1 MSAITATRTVFLA
14 IAALAASAAIEPA
27 YSPAHAASTIA
38 AVVNRVPI
46 TSNDVARRAAFL
58 RLQRQKSDTKTAR
71 DQLVDEALKRE
82 EIARMKM
89 SVSTDDVDRAFERF
103 AASNKLSP
111 DQLTKILSQ
120 AGIGS
125 DHFKQYIAVQMSW
138 PRLVNARYGSRGRMS
153 SEELVTRM
161 MENKQKPVTTEYFLQ
176 QIIFVVPQSKRNAIL
191 GKRKAEA
198 ASARTKFP
206 GCDQAKQFA
215 ATMLDV
221 SVRNLGRT
229 LAPEL
234 PDEWKPLLEKASNGT
249 TAPLVTERGVEFL
262 AICNQRQVSDDFA
275 AEVVFRAEDLGK
287 QQSGK
292 NPNEEKYITELRSK
306 AQIDIR

>member
-27 YSPAHAASTIA
+27 SSPAHAASTIA

-71 DQLVDEALKRE
+71 DQLVDEAFKRE

-103 AASNKLSP
+103 AASNKLSG
-111 DQLTKILSQ
+111 DQLTKVLGQ
-120 AGIGS
+120 AGVGA
-125 DHFKQYIAVQMSW
+125 DHFKQYIAVQMCW

-191 GKRKAEA
+191 GKR
-198 ASARTKFP
+198 
-206 GCDQAKQFA
+206 
-215 ATMLDV
+215 
-221 SVRNLGRT
+221 
-229 LAPEL
+229 
-234 PDEWKPLLEKASNGT
+234 
-249 TAPLVTERGVEFL
+249 
-262 AICNQRQVSDDFA
+262 
-275 AEVVFRAEDLGK
+275 
-287 QQSGK
+287 
-292 NPNEEKYITELRSK
+292 
-306 AQIDIR
+306 